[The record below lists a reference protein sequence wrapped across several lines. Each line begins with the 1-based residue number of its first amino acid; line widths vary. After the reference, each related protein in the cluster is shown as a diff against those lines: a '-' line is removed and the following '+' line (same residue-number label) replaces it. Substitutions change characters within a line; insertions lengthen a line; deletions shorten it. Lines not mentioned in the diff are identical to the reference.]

1 MTTKQLAMMAAGLE
15 VAAGSALIAN
25 PDFVVQL
32 LIDASLSSGG
42 IAVGRVGGFG
52 LLSLGLACWPTRDVV
67 TAQATSGLFIYYLLA
82 TLYIGY
88 LGVVGG
94 FVGYLLWPAFVLHG
108 LLALLLAAPVYGAVR
123 REWHFP
129 KITVQIASEIVLSP
143 KEKAGTVTKATQRN
157 SLWLHN
163 TGKYLAKGNYV
174 MSQNHFTLSFPLKTP
189 ADAKA
194 LAEQLP
200 PLMPAIFQA
209 QDAIGTIHYSR
220 FTVLSE
226 KTLLFLGDF
235 DGEFSQLM
243 AQLAQRAGPVFDA
256 ILQHVV
262 DPPLTP
268 VADHADTFVEWTA
281 EHLLHAIN
289 LYTAYPEVTA
299 KEVKALAA
307 AAEIVG
313 AGELHPFL
321 VILPMKSK
329 LAFIEVELILRARG
343 HGTTKDLDKVG
354 TPHFAQF
361 VPLEDSQVG
370 FFTVYDGSFD
380 KYIADF
386 TKNIGQ
392 VFDLLFKF
400 TKGAPPSPCRKYLQ
414 EFIDFAAGA
423 NRTPI
428 GFYQAY
434 PGLSVQDIHALIAD
448 SVAQPGS
455 SAA

>member
-1 MTTKQLAMMAAGLE
+1 
-15 VAAGSALIAN
+15 
-25 PDFVVQL
+25 
-32 LIDASLSSGG
+32 
-42 IAVGRVGGFG
+42 
-52 LLSLGLACWPTRDVV
+52 
-67 TAQATSGLFIYYLLA
+67 
-82 TLYIGY
+82 
-88 LGVVGG
+88 
-94 FVGYLLWPAFVLHG
+94 
-108 LLALLLAAPVYGAVR
+108 
-123 REWHFP
+123 
-129 KITVQIASEIVLSP
+129 
-143 KEKAGTVTKATQRN
+143 
-157 SLWLHN
+157 
-163 TGKYLAKGNYV
+163 
-174 MSQNHFTLSFPLKTP
+174 MSQNHFTLSFPLKAP

-194 LAEQLP
+194 LSEQLP
-200 PLMPAIFQA
+200 PLMPEMFKA
-209 QDAIGTIHYSR
+209 QDAIGTMHYSR
-220 FTVLSE
+220 FTVLSD

-235 DGEFSQLM
+235 DGEFAQLM
-243 AQLAQRAGPVFDA
+243 ANLAKAAGPIFDA
-256 ILQHVV
+256 IFQHVNN
-262 DPPLTP
+262 PPPSP
-268 VADHADTFVEWTA
+268 VASNSEAFVDWTA
-281 EHLLHAIN
+281 AHLVQAVN
-289 LYTAYPEVTA
+289 LYTAYPDVTA
-299 KEVKALAA
+299 KEIKALASA
-307 AAEIVG
+307 ADVAG

-361 VPLEDSQVG
+361 VPLEDNQIG

-392 VFDLLFKF
+392 IFDLLFKF

-448 SVAQPGS
+448 RKSE
-455 SAA
+455 SASA